1 MCAKDIVVRTALQ
14 SLGIGRNRK
23 CADPIESV
31 TPAKSVGAQ
40 SLLELAKVHQIE
52 ENGQKVSI

>member
-1 MCAKDIVVRTALQ
+1 MCAKDIVVRTTLQ
-14 SLGIGRNRK
+14 SLGIERNRK

-31 TPAKSVGAQ
+31 TPAKSVG
-40 SLLELAKVHQIE
+40 LELAKVHQIE